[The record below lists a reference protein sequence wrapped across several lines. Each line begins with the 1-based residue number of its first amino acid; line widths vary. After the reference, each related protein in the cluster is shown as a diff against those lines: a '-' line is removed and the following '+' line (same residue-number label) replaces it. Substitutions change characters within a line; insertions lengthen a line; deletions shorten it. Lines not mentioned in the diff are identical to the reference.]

1 MIGQTISHYKVVDKL
16 GEGGMGVVYKAEETH
31 TLQGAMFSIALYHGV
46 TSLDFHK
53 KKETI

>member
-1 MIGQTISHYKVVDKL
+1 MMFIAMPHYE
-16 GEGGMGVVYKAEETH
+16 GE